1 MNMLPPNPGLSPLGV
16 KPASPASPASGR
28 QEVTPPKC
36 FGTDY
41 FGKWNTQGMTLESMK
56 IDHADY
62 QQKCANCSLFERCY
76 MTNHIRLLRIKK

>member
-1 MNMLPPNPGLSPLGV
+1 MNMQPQNPGMSSLSP
-16 KPASPASPASGR
+16 KPVNPTSPVSGR

-41 FGKWNTQGMTLESMK
+41 FGKWSTQGMTFESMK
-56 IDHADY
+56 LDHPDY

-76 MTNHIRLLRIKK
+76 MVNTIRLMRIKK